1 MKKNEAGFSLIQ
13 VMIAFGLV
21 GMLSLF
27 IMRIVGS
34 GFKSQKGL
42 EVKNALNEVFGR
54 INSYVKTNPICET
67 AFGELKAGENLQF
80 FHINQAGTGTK
91 LVPGEEVG
99 NSSALVEEL
108 KILEN
113 PTLVDASTG
122 LYELTFEA
130 TLKKKGTSKQYY
142 GAGNT
147 IKKRF
152 TFLATLCEPWVRV
165 YSNTVE
171 FNNAKAQCIAD
182 GNEAGIDT
190 YSYTPEDSRT
200 QPVGS
205 FICNL
210 CGADKVVAECKN

>member
-21 GMLSLF
+21 GALSLV
-27 IMRIVGS
+27 IMRLVGT
-34 GFKSQKGL
+34 GVKSQKSL

-67 AFGELKAGENLQF
+67 AFGELKAGEELQF

-99 NSSALVEEL
+99 NSGAIVDTLF
-108 KILEN
+108 IAEN
-113 PTLVDASTG
+113 PTLVDAETG

-130 TLKKKGTSKQYY
+130 TLKKKGNSKQYY

-147 IKKRF
+147 IKKQF

-165 YSNTVE
+165 FSNPME
-171 FNNAKAQCIAD
+171 YNNAKNQCITD
-182 GNEAGIDT
+182 GGQAGIDSYT
-190 YSYTPEDSRT
+190 YSPESIT
-200 QPVGS
+200 APPVGS
-205 FICNL
+205 FTCNL
-210 CGADKVVAECKN
+210 CGADKVVYECKN